1 MKKTRRPAG
10 GVHVPG
16 RSGLSSRFEEALSY
30 AAGLHRDQVRRG
42 TPIPYVSHLLSVA
55 ALVLEDGGD
64 EAQAIAAL
72 LHDAVEDQG
81 GAPRLAEIRLR
92 FGDQVASIVEAC
104 TDSDETPKPPYRR
117 RKQLFLDEL
126 PGQPPDVLRVA
137 LADKLHNAR
146 GLLRGLR
153 AEGSAELWTHFKARP
168 EEKLW
173 YLRAALKVF
182 KAKLDSPMVGEFER
196 VVGALETL
204 GGVEPALD
212 PRAGLVPPGWAAV
225 DGSYRVAVCQFQ
237 PVLLDATANL
247 AKMEQMARQAAGDG
261 AALVIFPE
269 CCVTGYG
276 LGRIACD
283 MAALAEVAVG
293 DDRGPAVRRME
304 ALSGELSAGIV
315 FGLVESFRGAVYN
328 SAVTVLPGVGVVGV
342 YRKSHM
348 WGSEGMIFARGDTF
362 SLMPAPAG
370 RFGSLMCH
378 DLEFP
383 EASRTL
389 ALRGA
394 QLVAVSTANMRP
406 WEDFQRAYARARAM
420 ENNLFVAVANCIGSA
435 GNTEFFGGSI
445 ITDPFG
451 RVLAEAEG
459 DEAVLAADIDLS
471 VIRTAVAELDYLA
484 KRRPELYGGV
494 S

>member
-1 MKKTRRPAG
+1 MSRDHDI
-10 GVHVPG
+10 HVPG
-16 RSGLSSRFEEALSY
+16 RSGLSARFEEALSY
-30 AAGLHRDQVRRG
+30 AAGLHRNQVRKG
-42 TPIPYVSHLLSVA
+42 TPVPYVSHLLSVA

-64 EAQAIAAL
+64 EDQAVAAL

-81 GAPRLAEIRLR
+81 GASRLVEIRQR
-92 FGDQVASIVEAC
+92 FGDRVGRIVEAC
-104 TDSDETPKPPYRR
+104 TDSDETPKPPYRV
-117 RKQLFLDEL
+117 RKQLYLDQL

-153 AEGSAELWTHFKARP
+153 AEGPAELWAHFKASP
-168 EEKLW
+168 EDKLW
-173 YLRAALKVF
+173 YLRAALEVF
-182 KAKLDSPMVGEFER
+182 KGSLGSPMVGEFER

-212 PRAGLVPPGWAAV
+212 PGLGQVPPGWAGAE
-225 DGSYRVAVCQFQ
+225 GSYRVAVCQFQ
-237 PVLLDATANL
+237 PVLLDKAANL
-247 AKMEQMARQAAGDG
+247 ARMEQMARQAAGQG

-276 LGRIACD
+276 LGQIAHE
-283 MAALAEVAVG
+283 MAALAEVALG

-304 ALSGELSAGIV
+304 ALSEELSAGIV
-315 FGLVESFRGAVYN
+315 FGLVERSQDVVYN
-328 SAVTVLPGVGVVGV
+328 SAVTVLPGVGVAGV
-342 YRKSHM
+342 YHKNHL
-348 WGSEGMIFARGDTF
+348 WESEGKVFARGD
-362 SLMPAPAG
+362 SLSIVPAPAG
-370 RFGSLMCH
+370 RFGSLICY

-383 EASRTL
+383 EISRML

-406 WEDFQRAYARARAM
+406 WEDFQRVYARARAM
-420 ENNLFVAVANCIGSA
+420 ENNLFVAVANCIGSV
-435 GNTEFFGGSI
+435 GNTDFFGGSI

-451 RVLAEAEG
+451 RVLAEAGG
-459 DEAVLAADIDLS
+459 DEAVLVADIDLS
-471 VIRTAVAELDYLA
+471 VISTAVAGSDYLA

>member
-1 MKKTRRPAG
+1 MRRDDD
-10 GVHVPG
+10 VHAHVLG
-16 RSGLSSRFEEALSY
+16 RSGLSTRFEEALSY
-30 AAGLHRDQVRRG
+30 AAALHRNQVRKG
-42 TPIPYVSHLLSVA
+42 TSIPYVSHLLSVA

-64 EAQAIAAL
+64 EDQAIAGL

-81 GAPRLAEIRLR
+81 GAPRLDEIGLR
-92 FGDQVASIVEAC
+92 FGDRVAHIVEAC
-104 TDSDETPKPPYRR
+104 TDSDETPKPPYRV
-117 RKQLFLDEL
+117 RKQLYLDQL
-126 PGQPPDVLRVA
+126 PGEPPDVLRVA

-153 AEGSAELWTHFKARP
+153 AEGPAELWTHFKASP
-168 EEKLW
+168 EDKLW
-173 YLRAALKVF
+173 YLRAALEVF
-182 KAKLDSPMVGEFER
+182 RASFDSPMVGEFER

-204 GGVEPALD
+204 GGVEPAFDSRL
-212 PRAGLVPPGWAAV
+212 GLVPPGWAGV
-225 DGSYRVAVCQFQ
+225 EGSYRVAVCQFQ
-237 PVLLDATANL
+237 PVLLDVAANL
-247 AKMEQMARQAAGDG
+247 AKMEQMARQAAAEG
-261 AALVIFPE
+261 ATLVIFPE

-276 LGRIACD
+276 LGQINHE

-293 DDRGPAVRRME
+293 IDRGPAVRRME
-304 ALSGELSAGIV
+304 ALSGELFAGIV
-315 FGLVESFRGAVYN
+315 FGLVERCRDAVYN
-328 SAVTVLPGVGVVGV
+328 SAVTVLPGVGVAGV
-342 YRKSHM
+342 YHKNHM
-348 WGSEGMIFARGDTF
+348 WESEGKIFRRGDGF
-362 SLMPAPAG
+362 SLMPGPAG
-370 RFGSLMCH
+370 RFGSLICY

-394 QLVAVSTANMRP
+394 QLMAVSTANMRP

-420 ENNLFVAVANCIGSA
+420 ENNLFVAVANCVGSV

-451 RVLAEAEG
+451 RVLAEAG
-459 DEAVLAADIDLS
+459 DGEAVLVADIDLS
-471 VIRTAVAELDYLA
+471 VISRAVAGLDYLA

>member
-1 MKKTRRPAG
+1 MTMGPNNG
-10 GVHVPG
+10 FPVPS
-16 RSGLSSRFEEALSY
+16 RSGLSGRFEEALSY
-30 AAGLHRDQVRRG
+30 AAGLHRDQVRKG

-64 EAQAIAAL
+64 EDQAIAAL

-81 GAPRLAEIRLR
+81 GAPRLDEIRLR
-92 FGDQVASIVEAC
+92 FGGQVARIVEAC
-104 TDSDETPKPPYRR
+104 TDSDETPKPPYRV
-117 RKQLFLDEL
+117 RKQLYLDQL

-153 AEGSAELWTHFKARP
+153 AEGPGELWTHFKASP

-173 YLRAALKVF
+173 YLRAALEVF
-182 KAKLDSPMVGEFER
+182 KAGFDSPMVGEFER
-196 VVGALETL
+196 VVGALETHA
-204 GGVEPALD
+204 GVEPALD
-212 PRAGLVPPGWAAV
+212 PTLGLVPSGWARV
-225 DGSYRVAVCQFQ
+225 EGSYRVAVCQFQ
-237 PVLLDATANL
+237 PALLATTANL
-247 AKMEQMARQAAGDG
+247 ATMEQMARQAAGEG
-261 AALVIFPE
+261 AALIIFPE

-276 LGRIACD
+276 LGRIAYE

-304 ALSGELSAGIV
+304 ALSAELSAGIV
-315 FGLVESFRGAVYN
+315 FGLVERSGGVVYN
-328 SAVTVLPGVGVVGV
+328 SAVTVLPGVGVAGV
-342 YRKSHM
+342 YHKSHM
-348 WGSEGMIFARGDTF
+348 WEAEGTIFARGDGF
-362 SLMPAPAG
+362 SLMPGPAG
-370 RFGSLMCH
+370 RFGSLVCY

-406 WEDFQRAYARARAM
+406 WEDFQRVYARARAM
-420 ENNLFVAVANCIGSA
+420 ENNLFVAVANCIGSV

-451 RVLAEAEG
+451 RVLAEAGG
-459 DEAVLAADIDLS
+459 DEAVLVADIDLS
-471 VIRTAVAELDYLA
+471 VIPEAVAGLDYLA